1 MERTI
6 ILKGGAVYTS
16 RMRLD
21 GGSLV
26 ISGRYIRDVLA
37 ASEAP
42 LPGDDAEVIDVS
54 GHIVAPGFI
63 DIHVHGGGGAD
74 TSERDREAIVRMSR
88 AHVRFGTTLMLPTI
102 YPGPWKEMIGAINAV
117 EAAMKEQSPGA
128 RIHGINMEGPFLNP
142 GKAGALRS
150 DCLIEPSEEAFLQL
164 VAASDNNI
172 RLITIAPELPGA
184 IHIIKMCRERGIRTA
199 VGHSDASHEEMIL
212 GINAGINHVT
222 HVFNALRR
230 THHRDPGVMGTIL
243 INDEITV
250 ELIADFFHVHPAVV
264 VLLIKVKPND
274 KIALITDSLKITGL
288 PGDTF
293 EADGRSVRVRDGLV
307 YLDDDTIAG
316 SVLTMNRAV
325 ANVVSTG
332 LVPLEEALKMASLVP
347 AKILGV
353 QHHKGTLTP
362 GSDADLVVMDK
373 DFNVKLTMVEGK
385 VVYCS
390 DDSPWALRLKDG

>member
-1 MERTI
+1 MPETTI
-6 ILKGGAVYTS
+6 INGGTICTS

-26 ISGRYIRDVLA
+26 VRGRYIRDVLA
-37 ASEAP
+37 AGEKRTPEGKAETI
-42 LPGDDAEVIDVS
+42 DAS

-63 DIHVHGGGGAD
+63 DVHVHGGGGGD
-74 TSERDREAIVRMSR
+74 TSERDPEAISLMSQ
-88 AHVRFGTTLMLPTI
+88 AHARFGTTLMLPTI
-102 YPGPWKEMIGAINAV
+102 YPGPWNEMIGAIDAV
-117 EAAMKEQSPGA
+117 EEAMNQWPLGA
-128 RIHGINMEGPFLNP
+128 RIYGINLEGPFLNP
-142 GKAGALRS
+142 RKSGALRS
-150 DCLIEPSEEAFLQL
+150 EYLVEPSEEALLQL

-172 RLITIAPELPGA
+172 RLITIAPEMPGA
-184 IHIIKMCRERGIRTA
+184 IPVIKLCRERNIRTA

-222 HVFNALRR
+222 HVFNGLRR

-250 ELIADFFHVHPAVV
+250 ELIADFYHVHPAVV

-288 PGDTF
+288 RGDEF
-293 EADGRSVRVRDGLV
+293 EADGRRVSVRNGLV
-307 YLDDDTIAG
+307 YLDDGTIAG

-325 ANVVSTG
+325 GNMVSTG
-332 LVPLEEALKMASLVP
+332 LVPLEDALKMASLVP
-347 AKILGV
+347 AKILGI

-362 GSDADLVVMDK
+362 GSDADIVIMDR
-373 DFNVKLTMVEGK
+373 DFDVKLTMVEGE
-385 VVYCS
+385 VVFRAE
-390 DDSPWALRLKDG
+390 DF